1 MKSNNKGFSLVEM
14 IIVIAVIAILAGASV
29 TFFGHVRYANTQK
42 TVESIDS
49 AIDKLQSNAMSKS
62 NNSYLYI
69 YKLSDGYYM
78 KTVDTYYD
86 TFATSIF
93 DTNGTKIADKQTEI
107 YIDSETGTLVD
118 GTNFVCIRYK
128 KSGVF
133 DDKTNAS
140 KLVIKGN
147 GTYTIALVKET
158 GKHPVLEG

>member
-86 TFATSIF
+86 TFATSVF
-93 DTNGTKIADKQTEI
+93 DTNGKRVTGKTVYPSAYSYDLSKLDSYVNFHKLDAGRYTFEIIAANA
-107 YIDSETGTLVD
+107 DSENNILV
-118 GTNFVCIRYK
+118 N
-128 KSGVF
+128 
-133 DDKTNAS
+133 KTFR
-140 KLVIKGN
+140 V
-147 GTYTIALVKET
+147 TE
-158 GKHPVLEG
+158 